1 MVYNNFK
8 IKYNKEL
15 IFLARGKQKTLEQKI
30 AEIDSSIQELE
41 TRKEKLDEKIEMF
54 NQQKQDL
61 LNTANQEKL
70 QQLQEAI
77 AESGLSV
84 DEVLSKLKKL

>member
-1 MVYNNFK
+1 M
-8 IKYNKEL
+8 

-84 DEVLSKLKKL
+84 DEVLSKLKNL

>member
-1 MVYNNFK
+1 M
-8 IKYNKEL
+8 NKEL
-15 IFLARGKQKTLEQKI
+15 IIMARGKQKTLEQKI

-41 TRKEKLDEKIEMF
+41 TRKEKLDGKIEML

-61 LNTANQEKL
+61 LNAANQEKL

-84 DEVLSKLKKL
+84 DEALNKLKNL

>member
-1 MVYNNFK
+1 M
-8 IKYNKEL
+8 
-15 IFLARGKQKTLEQKI
+15 ARGKQKTLEQKI

-41 TRKEKLDEKIEMF
+41 TKKEKLDGKIQIL

-61 LNTANQEKL
+61 LDAANQEKL

-77 AESGLSV
+77 SESGLSV
-84 DEVLSKLKKL
+84 DEALNKLKNL

>member
-1 MVYNNFK
+1 M
-8 IKYNKEL
+8 
-15 IFLARGKQKTLEQKI
+15 ARGKQKTLEQKI

-41 TRKEKLDEKIEMF
+41 TRKEKLDGKIEML

-61 LNTANQEKL
+61 LNAANQEKL

-77 AESGLSV
+77 AESGLSI
-84 DEVLSKLKKL
+84 DEALSKFKSL